1 MKLDSLVVR
10 GLIKSLDLVKIDVED
25 AELMVSRGATSTIT
39 NFKPILS
46 IDVNHYLGEYEEI
59 KFLNNS
65 DYTCSPLYGHV
76 DELCSIICYHQTK
89 ANLAKKLIDFTC
101 NLLRCQPYS

>member
-10 GLIKSLDLVKIDVED
+10 GLIKSLDLVKIDVEG

-46 IDVNHYLGEYEEI
+46 IDVNHYLGEE
-59 KFLNNS
+59 NM
-65 DYTCSPLYGHV
+65 
-76 DELCSIICYHQTK
+76 
-89 ANLAKKLIDFTC
+89 KKLSFLVALIILVHLYTDMLMNYVQLFAITK
-101 NLLRCQPYS
+101 LKQI